1 MKILIYGA
9 GVIGSIFAFKLKSGG
24 NNVTVLA
31 RGKRLRQLKRY
42 GIIIEDKIFNE
53 NFKTDV
59 KVIDRLK
66 PNDYYDLV
74 LIIMQRQQVS
84 KILPILQKNHKV
96 PTFIFMGNNVDG
108 AKEYLNFLDQKRIL
122 LGFGGPGGYRKDNS
136 VIAAYVR
143 DYCILYVGELDG
155 IVSSR
160 IEYIKDIFQK
170 ADIKVEIPK
179 SIDAWLKTHAAL
191 ISPLAV
197 AAYALRDRGTRLR
210 DEDKTIALSIK
221 AFKENLRALEE
232 LGIPI
237 LPKKTKM
244 MRFIP
249 VYFLKRKLRN
259 LLNSEFG
266 KIALSGHA
274 DCARNEMKKIIMDF
288 RNLVRDV
295 KMDMSAN
302 DYLYKNSF
310 G

>member
-1 MKILIYGA
+1 MKILVYSA
-9 GVIGSIFAFKLKSGG
+9 GVIGSIFALKLKSGG
-24 NNVTVLA
+24 NDVTVLA
-31 RGKRLRQLKRY
+31 RGKRLRQLKKY
-42 GIIIEDKIFNE
+42 GIIIKDKIFNE

-66 PNDYYDLV
+66 PNDYYDVV

-84 KILPILQKNHKV
+84 KILPILQKNRKV

-108 AKEYLNFLDQKRIL
+108 AEEYLNFLDRKRIL
-122 LGFGGPGGYRKDNS
+122 LGFGGPGGYRKGNS

-155 IVSSR
+155 AVSNR
-160 IEYIKDIFQK
+160 IEHIKDIFQK

-210 DEDKTIALSIK
+210 DEDRIIALSIE

-232 LGIPI
+232 LGILI
-237 LPKKTKM
+237 LPKKIKM

-249 VYFLKRKLRN
+249 VYFLKRRLKN

-274 DCARNEMKKIIMDF
+274 DCARNEMKKIITDF
-288 RNLVRDV
+288 RNLVRNV
-295 KMDMSAN
+295 RTDMSAN
-302 DYLYKNSF
+302 DYLYKKQIR
-310 G
+310 